1 MNPRTIL
8 LVDDDADIR
17 RIASISLE
25 RIGGFRVS
33 LAATAEEALEGAR
46 HSPPDLVLL
55 DVSMPG
61 TDGPT
66 LLAELRSHPRT
77 RSIPVAFFT
86 ATSCGDEVA
95 RLLSLGAVAVISKP
109 FDVLRLAERVGDILA
124 RSEID

>member
-1 MNPRTIL
+1 MAPPTIL

-25 RIGGFRVS
+25 RVGGFRVS
-33 LAATAEEALEGAR
+33 LAATADEALDHAR
-46 HSPPDLVLL
+46 RSPPDLVLL

-61 TDGPT
+61 TDGPA

-86 ATSCGDEVA
+86 ATSRSDEVE

-124 RSEID
+124 RSRVD